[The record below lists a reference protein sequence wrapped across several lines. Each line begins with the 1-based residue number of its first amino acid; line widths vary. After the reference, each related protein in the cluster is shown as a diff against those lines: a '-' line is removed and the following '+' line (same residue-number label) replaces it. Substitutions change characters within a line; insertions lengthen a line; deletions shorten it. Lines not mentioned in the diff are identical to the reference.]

1 MMYSPGE
8 MKLALAVFSLFSRLI
23 SRIKN
28 LLFDRGVIKPRRAP
42 LPVIS
47 VGNISLGGTEK
58 TPLAMELLSRLVA
71 LGRRPAL
78 ISRGYKGRWEK
89 TGGVLSDGRA
99 ILGTWQEGGDEPYL
113 IARSFP
119 AAGVY
124 VGKDRLTSC
133 QRATEAG
140 FDIAVLDDGFQHRRL
155 SRDLD
160 IVLYASEEKVAL
172 REPLSALR
180 RPDILL
186 IKPGEKKGGAIDR
199 HRTPWRGDVFTYSVI
214 TRSIS
219 DLRTRERVPA
229 EGLAKTKL
237 LAFCGIARPHR
248 FSATLR
254 EAGLEVVSFLR
265 FPDHHPYP
273 PVSLKK
279 IIRACRSQGADAL
292 ITTGKDAVKIA
303 DRGEELGDTPVYVLE
318 IGLTIEP
325 GFDDRLRTFLEKRRT
340 A

>member
-1 MMYSPGE
+1 MYSPGW
-8 MKLALAVFSLFSRLI
+8 MKLPLFVYSLFSRPL

-28 LLFDRGVIKPRRAP
+28 FLYNRGVFKPRRAP
-42 LPVIS
+42 LLVIS

-58 TPLAMELLSRLVA
+58 TPLAMELLSRLIA

-99 ILGTWQEGGDEPYL
+99 ILGTWRDGGDEPYL

-119 AAGVY
+119 AVGVY
-124 VGKDRLTSC
+124 VGKERLTSC
-133 QRATEAG
+133 QRAAEAG

-155 SRDLD
+155 ARDLD
-160 IVLYASEEKVAL
+160 IVLYSSEEKTAL

-180 RPDILL
+180 RSDVLL
-186 IKPGEKKGGAIDR
+186 VKAGEEKVRAVDRLRGRWTGGI
-199 HRTPWRGDVFTYSVI
+199 FTYSVV
-214 TRSIS
+214 TRGVS
-219 DLRTRERVPA
+219 DLRTGERFPA
-229 EGLAKTKL
+229 ERLAKRRL
-237 LAFCGIARPHR
+237 LAFCGIARPRR
-248 FSATLR
+248 FMETLR
-254 EAGLEVVSFLR
+254 EAGLEVVAFLP

-273 PVSLKK
+273 RVSREK

-292 ITTGKDAVKIA
+292 ITTAKDAVKIA
-303 DRGEELGDTPVYVLE
+303 DRSEEWGDAPVYVLE
-318 IGLTIEP
+318 IGLAIEP
-325 GFDDRLRTFLEKRRT
+325 GFDDPWRAFLEKRRT

>member
-1 MMYSPGE
+1 MYSPGE
-8 MKLALAVFSLFSRLI
+8 MKLALLVFSLFSRFM

-28 LLFDRGVIKPRRAP
+28 ILYDRGVFKARRAP

-58 TPLAMELLSRLVA
+58 TPLAMELLSRLLA

-89 TGGVLSDGRA
+89 TGGVLADGRT
-99 ILGTWQEGGDEPYL
+99 ILGTWQDGGDEPYL

-119 AAGVY
+119 AVGVY
-124 VGKDRLTSC
+124 VGKNRLSSC
-133 QRATEAG
+133 RRAAEAG

-155 SRDLD
+155 ARDFD
-160 IVLYASEEKVAL
+160 IVLYSSEEKIAL

-180 RPDILL
+180 RSDILL
-186 IKPGEKKGGAIDR
+186 LKAGEEKVRAIDR
-199 HRTPWRGDVFTYSVI
+199 MRGRWTGSVFAYSVVA
-214 TRSIS
+214 RSVS

-229 EGLAKTKL
+229 ESLAKKRL
-237 LAFCGIARPHR
+237 LAFCGIARPRR
-248 FSATLR
+248 FLKQLR
-254 EAGLEVVSFLR
+254 GMGIGVVSFLP
-265 FPDHHPYP
+265 FPDHHHYP
-273 PVSLKK
+273 SVSWEK

-292 ITTGKDAVKIA
+292 ITTAKDAVKMA

-325 GFDDRLRTFLEKRRT
+325 GFDDRWRAFLDKPRMG
-340 A
+340 